1 MRKRKLVLILAVV
14 AMTMAVMAPASAHS
28 SLSKDALEN
37 RGWSCFDNSAGG
49 GAGNHCSRV
58 EVGEFVGGGTG
69 NLFLFVF
76 NGGEGD
82 KLIGF
87 EWLRFTSRDL
97 TERRCDR
104 NNNWGNLGG
113 DLYFCHRWLP
123 GQAPAPS

>member
-1 MRKRKLVLILAVV
+1 MRKRRVMMILAVV

-28 SLSKDALEN
+28 LSKDTLED
-37 RGWSCFDNSAGG
+37 RGWSCFDNSADG

-69 NLFLFVF
+69 GLFLFVF

-104 NNNWGNLGG
+104 NNNWGELADG
-113 DLYFCHRWLP
+113 LYYCHRWLP